1 MKLTGFCHVGSG
13 LFSRKQL
20 LIAPALALLC
30 ALVTGCPHN
39 EYTVELKPQGDA
51 LERTLTFYRADGT
64 DSNGAPKYLEFPSN
78 ELASITRLYPAGAVR
93 REGEQFKAAGK
104 FSGAMPGDIG
114 GNGNFSRLRT
124 SLGEVCIYL
133 ERFRGDDDL
142 AARSARQFAAADQI
156 TDLVLGWAKS
166 EFGRER
172 GWKNLRRFLEVDFRR
187 DLKNAALYLWAQQLT
202 DLAATNAPG
211 DFSTRFA
218 QYLLERG
225 YFAPSDLPQIRAA
238 FNGEGDEILFRLLQ
252 RLTLSKLNLT
262 PEAAAARKLPALADM
277 AAFERSWEKY
287 LAGTKLYRAQ
297 LQQWEAK
304 KKLDAKL
311 EKPEP
316 RDALNG
322 LMAEWMG
329 ESPGGGEADHL
340 TVRLA
345 LDRAPVRSN
354 GRWDNGQVVWKFDLD
369 PDRALPALCYATW
382 SRADAAFQQAHFGQV
397 LLADA
402 ELMEYCYWQSA
413 LNEKQLAEWNQFL
426 SGLRP
431 GADLAEK
438 IKGFQIST
446 EPAAGSDEEKSPL
459 AAGAKTLLTALE
471 SDSGAK

>member
-1 MKLTGFCHVGSG
+1 MKLKGLSLPGPGF
-13 LFSRKQL
+13 FSRKQL

-51 LERTLTFYRADGT
+51 LERTLTFYRVDGT

-78 ELASITRLYPAGAVR
+78 ELASITRQYPAGAVR
-93 REGEQFKAAGK
+93 RAGEQFKAAGN
-104 FSGAMPGDIG
+104 FPGAMPGDIG
-114 GNGNFSRLRT
+114 GSGNFSRLRT
-124 SLGEVCIYL
+124 SLGDVCIYL

-156 TDLVLGWAKS
+156 TDLVLGWAKG

-172 GWKNLRRFLEVDFRR
+172 GWKNLRGFLDADFRR
-187 DLKNAALYLWAQQLT
+187 DLKNGALYMWAQQLT
-202 DLAATNAPG
+202 DLAATNAPE

-238 FNGEGDEILFRLLQ
+238 FSGEGDEILFRLLR
-252 RLTLSKLNLT
+252 RLALTKLNLSA
-262 PEAAAARKLPALADM
+262 EAATARKLPALADL
-277 AAFERSWEKY
+277 AAFEQSWEKY
-287 LAGTKLYRAQ
+287 LAGTKLYRTQ
-297 LQQWEAK
+297 LKQWEAK

-316 RDALNG
+316 RDAMNG
-322 LMAEWMG
+322 LLAEWMG
-329 ESPGGGEADHL
+329 NSPGDGEVDHL

-345 LDRAPVRSN
+345 LDQAPVRSN
-354 GRWDNGQVVWKFDLD
+354 GRWADGQVVWQFDLD

-382 SRADAAFQQAHFGQV
+382 SRADAAFQQAHFGRV
-397 LLADA
+397 LLDGA

-426 SGLRP
+426 SGLQP
-431 GADLAEK
+431 GAALAEK
-438 IKGFQIST
+438 IKAFQFTT
-446 EPAAGSDEEKSPL
+446 EPAAGADEEKSPL
-459 AAGAKTLLTALE
+459 AAGAKALVAALE
-471 SDSGAK
+471 SVSGAK